1 MKSAYK
7 SWQSKYWFVTN
18 LSLFS
23 DPLVKKDDVNLFLE
37 TDESYFAH
45 DISTLIT
52 NDELADMIS
61 YWQELEEYERCSE
74 LIKLMKVI

>member
-1 MKSAYK
+1 MTDEEIVHIAMLNSYD
-7 SWQSKYWFVTN
+7 V
-18 LSLFS
+18 
-23 DPLVKKDDVNLFLE
+23 LVKKDDVNLFLE

-61 YWQELEEYERCSE
+61 YWQ
-74 LIKLMKVI
+74 

>member
-1 MKSAYK
+1 MTDEEIVHVAMLNSYD
-7 SWQSKYWFVTN
+7 V
-18 LSLFS
+18 
-23 DPLVKKDDVNLFLE
+23 LVKKDDVDLFLE

>member
-1 MKSAYK
+1 MTDEEIVHIAMLNSYD
-7 SWQSKYWFVTN
+7 V
-18 LSLFS
+18 
-23 DPLVKKDDVNLFLE
+23 LVKKDDVNLFLE

-61 YWQELEEYERCSE
+61 YWQELEEYERCSG
-74 LIKLMKVI
+74 LIS

>member
-1 MKSAYK
+1 MTDEEIVHVAMLNSY
-7 SWQSKYWFVTN
+7 
-18 LSLFS
+18 
-23 DPLVKKDDVNLFLE
+23 DGLVKKDDVDLFLE

-61 YWQELEEYERCSE
+61 YWQELEEYERCSD
-74 LIKLMKVI
+74 LIKLMTVI

>member
-1 MKSAYK
+1 MTDEEIVHIAMLNSYD
-7 SWQSKYWFVTN
+7 V
-18 LSLFS
+18 
-23 DPLVKKDDVNLFLE
+23 LVKKDDVNLFLE

-61 YWQELEEYERCSE
+61 YWQELEEYEMCSE